1 MEMLWKNR
9 FSTQGKIFW
18 QQWFL
23 VSSSLNL
30 LEQWSF
36 TGGRESS
43 LAISVFLISLAS
55 FTCKLTVVINNYC
68 YKALVTPINKLSWA
82 QLLKDL

>member
-1 MEMLWKNR
+1 MLWKNC
-9 FSTQGKIFW
+9 FSRQGTIFW
-18 QQWFL
+18 QQCFL
-23 VSSSLNL
+23 VCRGLNL

-55 FTCKLTVVINNYC
+55 VTCKITDIINNHR
-68 YKALVTPINKLSWA
+68 YKAWIAP
-82 QLLKDL
+82 